1 MAGAMRRPVLRIL
14 LNAATVL
21 SLVLCLA
28 TVVLWVRSYWV
39 SDEWRYHRV
48 RRSPTGAE
56 GRYYSACTDS
66 GALQLSA
73 STMFFGDAYMTELGM
88 PLAQASTTFD
98 HATGQP
104 TRGMEASGTGPDLI
118 VKRGRFGFEYGVVN
132 PTPRT
137 RDFSHSVWVTVP
149 LWLVTPCTAL
159 LPWVAWRS
167 QRRRR
172 RARQLGLCPVCG
184 YDCRATP
191 DRCPEC
197 GTPVA
202 AG

>member
-1 MAGAMRRPVLRIL
+1 VKRLVRIL
-14 LNAATVL
+14 LNAATVG
-21 SLVLCLA
+21 SLALCA
-28 TVVLWVRSYWV
+28 AMVVLWVRSYWV
-39 SDEWRYHRV
+39 SDEWSFDRV

-56 GRYYSACTDS
+56 ARNYSACIDS
-66 GALQLSA
+66 GALRLSA
-73 STMFFGDAYMTELGM
+73 STIRYGDAYMNLLGM
-88 PLAQASTTFD
+88 APVPASAKFN

-104 TRGMEASGTGPDLI
+104 ARRMEASAAGPDLI

-137 RDFSHSVWVTVP
+137 LDFLHTVWVTVP

-159 LPWVAWRS
+159 LPWLAWRS
-167 QRRRR
+167 QRRRQ

-197 GTPVA
+197 GLVPTKQPE
-202 AG
+202 